1 MFSIIKN
8 GFTLVE
14 LIVTAAVLAIIAAIA
29 LPAFQH
35 YMAEQEVQSTVAKLI
50 MANRSARNLALLHHA
65 NVVICPSEGL
75 AQCEPAK
82 WSRGFIVFADL
93 NKNRQADAGEGA
105 GFHHGHRMEERRH
118 RRGGHRR
125 SGQPCVQGRHSRV
138 KNKPGHDQVGV
149 QLRVA
154 HTDGAKAQVAR
165 GAVAQHKARQQ
176 QQAASNTLAAVRNLP
191 VTVAQLD

>member
-82 WSRGFIVFADL
+82 WSRGFIVFTDL
-93 NKNRQADAGEGA
+93 NKNRQADAGESILQTEALGLQYGTLDWKGA
-105 GFHHGHRMEERRH
+105 LSMPSVTFQAL
-118 RRGGHRR
+118 
-125 SGQPCVQGRHSRV
+125 SGLPIGSNGSFYYCSLADLPHQKIIMSKMAQIRV
-138 KNKPGHDQVGV
+138 EHPS
-149 QLRVA
+149 A
-154 HTDGAKAQVAR
+154 C
-165 GAVAQHKARQQ
+165 
-176 QQAASNTLAAVRNLP
+176 
-191 VTVAQLD
+191 